1 MIMNNIR
8 NIKNKSPNIYIII
21 VGLCI
26 ACWFR
31 GVNMII
37 NNIITNDTIITGLIL
52 IIVSTLILYLDDS
65 SLSELRNI
73 SNEGAINNK

>member
-1 MIMNNIR
+1 MNNIR